1 VPASIPN
8 DRAFCQHNRQ
18 IIAFLLESD
27 KGFSEEELKSLRD
40 LAEQLKNGEAS
51 VQPVKIDSRLYET
64 VAKMIK
70 DRARPSKKTPPPLP
84 PKIAV

>member
-1 VPASIPN
+1 MPASIPN
-8 DRAFCQHNRQ
+8 DRAVCQHNRQ
-18 IIAFLLESD
+18 IIAFLLDSA

-51 VQPVKIDSRLYET
+51 VQPAKIDSSLYET

-70 DRARPSKKTPPPLP
+70 ARARPSKKTPPPLP

>member
-1 VPASIPN
+1 MPASIPN
-8 DRAFCQHNRQ
+8 DRAVCQHNRQ
-18 IIAFLLESD
+18 IIAFLLDSA

-51 VQPVKIDSRLYET
+51 VQPVKIDSSLYET

-70 DRARPSKKTPPPLP
+70 ARARPSKKTPPPLP